1 MLGKLLL
8 EKNKMAF
15 KVVEQVVPD
24 YKFSDFV
31 RELQNLYMIRLGMT
45 ISESSRYIVDTIED
59 IEQAVANDISA
70 IEYFQADLDAGIE
83 T

>member
-1 MLGKLLL
+1 MT
-8 EKNKMAF
+8 F

-31 RELQNLYMIRLGMT
+31 RELQNLYMVRLGMS

-83 T
+83 V

>member
-1 MLGKLLL
+1 MFGDF
-8 EKNKMAF
+8 EVT
-15 KVVEQVVPD
+15 KVETVVPD
-24 YKFSDFV
+24 YKFSDFI

-83 T
+83 V

>member
-1 MLGKLLL
+1 MT
-8 EKNKMAF
+8 F
-15 KVVEQVVPD
+15 KVVEQVTPD

-59 IEQAVANDISA
+59 IEQAIANDISA

-83 T
+83 V

>member
-1 MLGKLLL
+1 MT
-8 EKNKMAF
+8 F

-59 IEQAVANDISA
+59 IEQAAANDISA

-83 T
+83 V

>member
-1 MLGKLLL
+1 MT
-8 EKNKMAF
+8 F

-31 RELQNLYMIRLGMT
+31 RELQNLYMIRLGMS

-83 T
+83 V

>member
-1 MLGKLLL
+1 MT
-8 EKNKMAF
+8 F

-31 RELQNLYMIRLGMT
+31 RELQNLYMVRLGMT

-83 T
+83 V

>member
-1 MLGKLLL
+1 MTFKLT
-8 EKNKMAF
+8 ET
-15 KVVEQVVPD
+15 VTPD
-24 YKFSDFV
+24 YKFSDFI

-83 T
+83 V

>member
-1 MLGKLLL
+1 MFGDF
-8 EKNKMAF
+8 EATQ
-15 KVVEQVVPD
+15 VEIVVPD
-24 YKFSDFV
+24 YKLSDFV
-31 RELQNLYMIRLGMT
+31 REIQNLYMVRLGMT

-83 T
+83 V

>member
-1 MLGKLLL
+1 MT
-8 EKNKMAF
+8 F

-45 ISESSRYIVDTIED
+45 ISESSRYIVDTNED

-83 T
+83 V